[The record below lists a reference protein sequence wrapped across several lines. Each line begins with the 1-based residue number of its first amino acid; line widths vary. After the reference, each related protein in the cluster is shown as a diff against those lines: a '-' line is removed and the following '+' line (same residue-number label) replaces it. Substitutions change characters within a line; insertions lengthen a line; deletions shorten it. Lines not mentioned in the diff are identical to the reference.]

1 MDESL
6 VEFKFLGVA
15 IFVELEYEVR
25 VEVERDADPFDDLL
39 QNFES
44 ALGLNNSGLPQ
55 GLLQVVYYLDVSLLS
70 LLDVLALPG
79 LHSVTTARKIYKRTS
94 HPLLIIYDFFK
105 QMAEKVT
112 LLVYDITRGMAKG
125 MSMMMIGQQVDAI
138 YHTSIVVYGREVF
151 LLWAS
156 MARNHPSLLRKTH
169 PGDPHRRDRD
179 PAGCFR
185 GLPEVGGPQV
195 RSREIDPDQP

>member
-1 MDESL
+1 LDESL

-70 LLDVLALPG
+70 LLDVFALPG

-94 HPLLIIYDFFK
+94 HALLIIYDFFK

-138 YHTSIVVYGREVF
+138 YHTSIVVYGREYFFGGGICNMAPKTTPYGKPIQEILIGETEIPQDVF
-151 LLWAS
+151 EDYL
-156 MARNHPSLLRKTH
+156 K
-169 PGDPHRRDRD
+169 
-179 PAGCFR
+179 
-185 GLPEVGGPQV
+185 
-195 RSREIDPDQP
+195 